1 MVLKRFVR
9 CQVKNVIAE
18 RHRFAVLFGAAVFGV
33 KKVGVRFHLL
43 PLFLIGNIVKQL
55 FVFQRFA
62 IFGEKAVGSR
72 FCKAFSGIFFR
83 QPLKLLIAERFAVLI
98 IQLFCFGIGTCKS
111 LDLLNKFLCR
121 VLILCVVIILHA
133 GIGRFI
139 DKSKLACFCAVHPGF
154 MIRRII
160 GNGQTKQ
167 PADLTEHHRVA
178 ALQEFFKEG
187 RVRLVQ
193 QVIPQKIVLGAV
205 RFVLIHIDE
214 VEGVASQQRIRAAA
228 VKLFPEIVDED
239 HKLIRFV

>member
-1 MVLKRFVR
+1 
-9 CQVKNVIAE
+9 
-18 RHRFAVLFGAAVFGV
+18 
-33 KKVGVRFHLL
+33 
-43 PLFLIGNIVKQL
+43 
-55 FVFQRFA
+55 
-62 IFGEKAVGSR
+62 
-72 FCKAFSGIFFR
+72 
-83 QPLKLLIAERFAVLI
+83 
-98 IQLFCFGIGTCKS
+98 
-111 LDLLNKFLCR
+111 
-121 VLILCVVIILHA
+121 
-133 GIGRFI
+133 
-139 DKSKLACFCAVHPGF
+139 

-228 VKLFPEIVDED
+228 VILFPEIVDED